1 MCPDAWVN
9 WGRFCDSRYN
19 STDSTTVHW
28 LEFAASCYSQGIR
41 LVGSEARSLVP
52 RLLHLLMLDVNGNEY
67 VGRPLMNQAG
77 EMPSWVWLPWLP
89 QLITSLQRPE
99 MTVARR
105 LLMSAAQY
113 HPQYVYWQVRPAL
126 TLLKDQALKAVAAAK
141 EEKAK
146 QSTAAAAGD
155 NSDAPSGSE
164 KESAGAEKKDA
175 GGTAKEEPG
184 AAAAADKK
192 ETAAAK
198 AGEDT
203 EGKAKD
209 EPPAAAA
216 AAAPE
221 RPSSPRLE
229 KPMEVIAYDHC
240 KEVLEALRAKQS
252 LTLQSLDLLITELG
266 GQKFSSRTDERLLA
280 VVYTLQ
286 FRTYKQALPASAP
299 IPATLRKELASVC
312 KACGGKDAA
321 AASAA
326 AAAASN
332 APFSWT
338 RYQYEF
344 ARDLDPDSENTPKTL
359 GELGERLKGWR
370 TMMEAMIEDLHPPII
385 KLEEHA
391 SSLAEM
397 LLEEIEMPCQGPPSP
412 DGPEPVFIERIGA
425 DVEIVRRACSS
436 SRRIII
442 YGSDG
447 QARTFLVQPVTQ
459 QLAPGHSEERVGQ
472 LLRAANGVLATHPE
486 SRRRGLA
493 FSAPRSLA
501 LLPSGRLIE
510 DDPSATLYVDAYET
524 YCARYGREPDAPI
537 LHFKARTCFEDGTV
551 ADAQTRRAAYIEITE
566 KMVTENVFSQY
577 MYKTMVENSR
587 VMWTFKRQ
595 FSLSAA
601 MSAVACYSLRL
612 TGRLPNKI
620 LVSKAKGEIT
630 HLELS
635 AMYNDRLQ
643 LDMAGETV
651 PFRLTRNMTA
661 FIGQHGFEGT
671 LIAAAVAAAQGL
683 QQERSPIASMLALFL
698 RDDLLAYAQ
707 RRLVVRSI
715 AAVNLKAIQV
725 DMATTSNVNQCLGRL
740 EKIGP
745 RNSVT
750 PATAPGTQTIANPQA
765 GMRELVQVAMS
776 ANQLCQMD
784 PTFMPWL

>member
-1 MCPDAWVN
+1 
-9 WGRFCDSRYN
+9 
-19 STDSTTVHW
+19 
-28 LEFAASCYSQGIR
+28 
-41 LVGSEARSLVP
+41 
-52 RLLHLLMLDVNGNEY
+52 
-67 VGRPLMNQAG
+67 
-77 EMPSWVWLPWLP
+77 
-89 QLITSLQRPE
+89 
-99 MTVARR
+99 
-105 LLMSAAQY
+105 MSAAQY
-113 HPQYVYWQVRPAL
+113 QPQYVYWQIRPAL

-146 QSTAAAAGD
+146 AAAAEGAG
-155 NSDAPSGSE
+155 SEAPGGGSE
-164 KESAGAEKKDA
+164 KDASSDKKDAEMKQEPPTTAAEKKKEAAKDKVA
-175 GGTAKEEPG
+175 AEGDDKDKVKEEP
-184 AAAAADKK
+184 
-192 ETAAAK
+192 T
-198 AGEDT
+198 
-203 EGKAKD
+203 
-209 EPPAAAA
+209 
-216 AAAPE
+216 AAPE

-286 FRTYKQALPASAP
+286 FRTYKQSLPASAP
-299 IPATLRKELASVC
+299 IPASLKKELGSVC
-312 KACGGKDAA
+312 KACGGKDTA
-321 AASAA
+321 AASA

-338 RYQYEF
+338 RYQFEF
-344 ARDLDPDSENTPKTL
+344 ARDLDPESENTPKTL

-370 TMMEAMIEDLHPPII
+370 TLMESMIEDLHQPII

-391 SSLAEM
+391 SSLSEM
-397 LLEEIEMPCQGPPSP
+397 LLEEIEMPCQAPSCP
-412 DGPEPVFIERIGA
+412 DGPETVFIERIGA

-436 SRRIII
+436 SRRITVF
-442 YGSDG
+442 GSDG
-447 QARTFLVQPVTQ
+447 QARTFLVQPVQQ

-486 SRRRGLA
+486 SRRRGLV

-501 LLPSGRLIE
+501 LLPTGRIIE

-537 LHFKARTCFEDGTV
+537 LYFKSKTCSEDGTV

-595 FSLSAA
+595 FALSCA

-612 TGRLPNKI
+612 TGRIPNKI
-620 LVSKAKGEIT
+620 VVSKAKGEIT

-643 LDMAGETV
+643 LDMSGETV
-651 PFRLTRNMTA
+651 PFRLTRNMSA
-661 FIGQHGFEGT
+661 FIGPHGFEGT

-715 AAVNLKAIQV
+715 AAVNLKAQQV
-725 DMATTSNVNQCLGRL
+725 DMATSSNVNQCMGRL

-750 PATAPGTQTIANPQA
+750 PATVPGTQTIANPQA
-765 GMRELVQVAMS
+765 GMRELVHVAMS

-784 PTFMPWL
+784 PTFMAWL

>member
-9 WGRFCDSRYN
+9 WGRFCDKRYLPTDP
-19 STDSTTVHW
+19 STFHW

-41 LVGSEARSLVP
+41 LVGSEARALVP

-146 QSTAAAAGD
+146 QQQQTATTAAAGGGSEAG
-155 NSDAPSGSE
+155 GSE
-164 KESAGAEKKDA
+164 KESADKKDGEAAVRDEPATA
-175 GGTAKEEPG
+175 G
-184 AAAAADKK
+184 DKK
-192 ETAAAK
+192 EA
-198 AGEDT
+198 AGED
-203 EGKAKD
+203 GKAKED
-209 EPPAAAA
+209 P

-299 IPATLRKELASVC
+299 IPATLKKELGSVC

-326 AAAASN
+326 AAAANN

-338 RYQYEF
+338 RYQFDF

-397 LLEEIEMPCQGPPSP
+397 LLEEIEMPCQAPPCP

-436 SRRIII
+436 SRRITV

-472 LLRAANGVLATHPE
+472 LLRAANGVMATHPE

-537 LHFKARTCFEDGTV
+537 LHFKARTCSEDGTV
-551 ADAQTRRAAYIEITE
+551 ADPQTRRAAYIEITE

-595 FSLSAA
+595 FALSTA

-612 TGRLPNKI
+612 TGRIPNKI

-651 PFRLTRNMTA
+651 PFRLTRNMSA
-661 FIGQHGFEGT
+661 FIGPHGFEGT

-715 AAVNLKAIQV
+715 AAVNLKAAQV
-725 DMATTSNVNQCLGRL
+725 DMATTSNVHQCLGRL

-745 RNSVT
+745 GNSVT
-750 PATAPGTQTIANPQA
+750 PATVPGTQTLANPQA
-765 GMRELVQVAMS
+765 GMRELVTVAMS

-784 PTFMPWL
+784 PTFMAWL